1 MEIRQLEYF
10 IEVARQKSFSKAAE
24 ALHVSQPSISKAI
37 KELENQLG
45 SVLFYRNT
53 KNVELTDAGEAIL
66 EQAQQIIS
74 SFQNINAQLR
84 GITQMQTGKIH
95 IGLPPITGVS
105 GFAQLLGRF
114 KSEYPNIQ
122 INLYE
127 YGSKKIEM
135 GIQDGS
141 LDMGIIYVPCENGQ
155 LYETISF
162 VQDPLKI
169 IMHPEHPLAGKTIV
183 TYQEL
188 RDEHFVLY
196 SSDYILHDKIIERCK
211 QAGFSPHII
220 FETSQRELMTQIVAA
235 RLGVALLPGKVCQE
249 LNTGTFTTRSMA
261 DPQVFLQLAMVW
273 KRGRYLS
280 HAARALIGFV
290 KSSADS
296 NGT

>member
-24 ALHVSQPSISKAI
+24 TLHVSQPSISKAI

-45 SVLFYRNT
+45 SVLFYRNP
-53 KNVELTDAGEAIL
+53 KYVELTDAGDAIL
-66 EQAQQIIS
+66 EQAQQVIS

-105 GFAQLLGRF
+105 DFAQLLGRF
-114 KSEYPNIQ
+114 KNEYPNIQ

-135 GIQDGS
+135 GIQDGT
-141 LDMGIIYVPCENGQ
+141 LDMGIIYVPCEAEQ
-155 LYETISF
+155 LYEAISF

-169 IMHPEHPLAGKTIV
+169 VMHPQHPLASKSIV

-188 RDEHFVLY
+188 RNEHFVLY

-211 QAGFSPHII
+211 EAGFSPHII

-235 RLGVALLPGKVCQE
+235 RLGVALLPSKVCQE
-249 LNTGTFTTRSMA
+249 LNAGTFTTLPMA
-261 DPQVFLQLAMVW
+261 DPQVFLRLAMVW
-273 KRGRYLS
+273 KSRRYLS
-280 HAARALIGFV
+280 HAARALIDFV
-290 KSSADS
+290 KKQL
-296 NGT
+296 

>member
-24 ALHVSQPSISKAI
+24 TLHVSQPSISKAI

-45 SVLFYRNT
+45 STLFYRNT
-53 KNVELTDAGEAIL
+53 KTVELTDAGDAIL

-74 SFQNINAQLR
+74 SFHNINAQLS
-84 GITQMQTGKIH
+84 GVTQLQTGKIH

-105 GFAQLLGRF
+105 DFAQLLGRF

-135 GIQDGS
+135 GIQDGT
-141 LDMGIIYVPCENGQ
+141 LDLGIIYIPCEEEQ
-155 LYETISF
+155 LYETIAF

-169 IMHPEHPLAGKTIV
+169 VMHPQHPLANKSSI

-188 RDEHFVLY
+188 KNEHFVLY
-196 SSDYILHDKIIERCK
+196 SNDYILHDKIIERCK
-211 QAGFSPHII
+211 KAGFTPNII

-235 RLGVALLPGKVCQE
+235 RLGVALLPNKVCQE
-249 LNTGTFTTRSMA
+249 LNADMFATLPMA
-261 DPQVFLQLAMVW
+261 DPQLYLRLAMVW

-280 HAARALIGFV
+280 HAARALILFV
-290 KSSADS
+290 NKEI
-296 NGT
+296 